1 MAWWLRALDPACVMA
16 CWGIAYGVGCN
27 YNKEWNVFTPKMI
40 ARTMKQARAAIYQGY
55 AHLDRATDVE
65 AALIQALEKRFQ
77 AEGAHEEAV
86 LEGWNGEY
94 ADAMRLV
101 YQAHPDD
108 WDVAALF
115 AEALMNRTP
124 WQLWDLKTG
133 QPAEDADTF
142 TGLTR
147 LCENFNPVN
156 PVNLVYL
163 LRRSIK
169 KKGWR
174 PHA

>member
-86 LEGWNGEY
+86 LEGWNDEY

-124 WQLWDLKTG
+124 WQLSLGLHSTLKT
-133 QPAEDADTF
+133 A
-142 TGLTR
+142 
-147 LCENFNPVN
+147 
-156 PVNLVYL
+156 
-163 LRRSIK
+163 
-169 KKGWR
+169 
-174 PHA
+174 